1 VGVGVGVLVGV
12 LVTVGVG
19 VGVLGKLQSKYAL
32 KSKSLQFIGDGV
44 GVGHKPLLNKF
55 ADISGHVDKHG

>member
-12 LVTVGVG
+12 LVTVGVC

-32 KSKSLQFIGDGV
+32 KSKSLQFIGGDG
-44 GVGHKPLLNKF
+44 GGGHKPLLNKF